1 MSLRD
6 RQGRELS
13 DDGTRVGD
21 TWFQQQRDRANFTA
35 MSRKFEAENSKR
47 RQENDEFWEN
57 WKEDFSQKFQRS

>member
-6 RQGRELS
+6 RQGHELH

-35 MSRKFEAENSKR
+35 MGRKFDAENAERKR
-47 RQENDEFWEN
+47 KIDEFW
-57 WKEDFSQKFQRS
+57 KEWQKDFSKKFQGS

>member
-6 RQGRELS
+6 RQGHKLN

-35 MSRKFEAENSKR
+35 MSRKFEAENLER
-47 RQENDEFWEN
+47 RQKNEEFWKN
-57 WKEDFSQKFQRS
+57 WKEDFSKKFQRS